1 MRRVPFFWK
10 VVVSSGIVLAGATLM
25 AFLPEGRERGGYAV
39 PLVGESETMITAW
52 DIPMNPA
59 TDTLLGNNPLAEQI
73 RNGFR
78 IFTNTA
84 REVPQISRNAL
95 SCNNCH
101 LNAGQ
106 RDKALPLVGVATVF
120 PEYNRRAGRLFSL
133 EDRIVGCFLRSQNAV
148 PPDGR
153 VSSHENDTSETFP
166 STRSKEVLAL
176 SAYITWLSRD
186 LAVGAKIPW
195 RGHNVIA
202 ADRLIPV
209 AQLDP
214 TRGEALFKEHCTN
227 CHGDDG
233 QGVDIGDKKAGPLW
247 GPASWNDGA
256 GAARIYTL
264 AGFIRY
270 AMPYLSPGILTDEE
284 AQHISA
290 FINAHPRPTFTR
302 KEKDYLTEP
311 LPPDAVYY
319 LSRTSH
325 LSGK

>member
-1 MRRVPFFWK
+1 MRRVSLFSK
-10 VVVSSGIVLAGATLM
+10 VVVTSGIILAGVFLM
-25 AFLPEGRERGGYAV
+25 AFQSEDRERGGYTV
-39 PLVGESETMITAW
+39 PLVGASETMITAW
-52 DIPMNPA
+52 NVPMNPM
-59 TDTLLGNNPLAEQI
+59 TDSLLGNNPLAEQI
-73 RNGFR
+73 RYGFR
-78 IFTNTA
+78 IFTNTS
-84 REVPQISRNAL
+84 REIPQISHNAL

-106 RDKALPLVGVATVF
+106 REKALPLVGVATVF

-186 LAVGAKIPW
+186 LAVGVKIPW
-195 RGHNVIA
+195 RGHNVIPA
-202 ADRLIPV
+202 NKLLPV

-214 TRGEALFKEHCTN
+214 MRGEALFKEHCTN

-233 QGVDIGDKKAGPLW
+233 QGVDIGDKRAGPLW

-270 AMPYLSPGILTDEE
+270 AMPYLNPGILTDEE
-284 AQHISA
+284 AQQISA
-290 FINAHPRPTFTR
+290 YVNSHPRPAFAR
-302 KEKDYLTEP
+302 KDKDYLTEP

-319 LSRTSH
+319 STH
-325 LSGK
+325 AAPMTGK